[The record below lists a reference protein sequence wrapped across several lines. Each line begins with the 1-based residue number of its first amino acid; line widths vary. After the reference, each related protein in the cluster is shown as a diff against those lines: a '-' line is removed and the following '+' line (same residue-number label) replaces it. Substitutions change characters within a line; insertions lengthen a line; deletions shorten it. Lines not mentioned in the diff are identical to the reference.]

1 MEKLDEYF
9 NNIIS
14 NKEFIKWKDVSGAI
28 VEPTLIEIRKKLEQ
42 YPNFEFISPL
52 HYSENNI
59 LKLTIEG
66 DHGGSN
72 TDCEAFD
79 KLQRYSKLIMR
90 LLFRWMFNSRFS
102 EVIAKRFKLQD
113 FGLDCYKIQS
123 VSSIV
128 RYMTD
133 FTECL
138 KNDFFRI
145 LHKIPLDRQLTA
157 IDEICKIMS
166 PDTPAIEL
174 QHLVYLSVSDV
185 HLDEMQHDFRKV
197 LGPVYFSD
205 YIQNIINARL
215 FALSSVQERDIE
227 ERKEKLFGMGLEI
240 LRFRVEASNGQKV
253 AQAGLVK
260 QICYLE
266 TENDF
271 DIFVMF
277 GKTFKKYSLFKCLF
291 NRNRQ
296 SNGFKLFF
304 DVACHLM

>member
-1 MEKLDEYF
+1 ME
-9 NNIIS
+9 S
-14 NKEFIKWKDVSGAI
+14 
-28 VEPTLIEIRKKLEQ
+28 IRKKLEQ

-66 DHGGSN
+66 EHAVSN

-79 KLQRYSKLIMR
+79 KLQKYSKLIMR
-90 LLFRWMFNSRFS
+90 LLFRWMFNCRFS

-128 RYMTD
+128 RFMTD

-145 LHKIPLDRQLTA
+145 LHKIPLDRQLT
-157 IDEICKIMS
+157 IIEEISKIMS
-166 PDTPAIEL
+166 PTTTQIEL
-174 QHLVYLSVSDV
+174 RQLIYLSTSDV
-185 HLDEMQHDFRKV
+185 HLDEMKKDFRAV
-197 LGPVYFSD
+197 LNPVYFSD
-205 YIQNIINARL
+205 FIQSIINAKL
-215 FALSSVQERDIE
+215 FTLSSAQEKEIE
-227 ERKEKLFGMGLEI
+227 ERKEKLLGTGLEV
-240 LRFRVEASNGQKV
+240 LRFRVDSGNGQKV

-260 QICYLE
+260 QVCYFQ
-266 TENDF
+266 TGNDF
-271 DIFVMF
+271 DIFAMF
-277 GKTFKKYSLFKCLF
+277 GKTFKKYSLYKCLF

-296 SNGFKLFF
+296 INGFKLLF
-304 DVACHLM
+304 DVISSLR